1 MRRYFPVLL
10 IIIAITARMI
20 PGPRIIDDSYITYR
34 YSRNILA
41 GNGFTFNAGERV
53 LGTTTPLYTLVLTG
67 LGALTGGEKAPFP
80 IISWLLNSLIDAVS
94 CVVFFE
100 IGKKLSTFRVGA
112 ISSLIWS
119 IAPFSVTFAIGGL
132 ETSLFVLFLLL
143 TSFFYLNKQLLGLWL
158 CASLMIL
165 TRPDA
170 LIFVLPL
177 MFLAIVQRRWD
188 LYKPIPMILAAIPLL
203 SWLVFS
209 YIYFGTLLPHSIAA
223 KSVAYLLP
231 DNAAFIRLLQHYLT
245 PFSEEYTISP
255 SFLYIGLIT
264 IPLLFLV
271 GFISI
276 FRKNPVSLPLLIYPI
291 LYFITF
297 SIVHPLIF
305 RWYLTPPLPIYML
318 ILLTG
323 AESFLKKCWETAR
336 TKITA
341 FRSINVGFNGQV
353 WLTFEKTTVTIALL
367 IPLFFS
373 INSWAIN
380 PDHGNHSLSPEMAW
394 IKLEELYR
402 SASNDVIAATTADSV
417 VAAGDVGVL
426 GFYTNRTILDT
437 VGLNSPVSSSY
448 YPLPKEDYVSN
459 YAIPTKLILDQKPD
473 LVVFMEVY
481 GRNTL
486 LKSTDFLTGYQLIK
500 EYPTD
505 IYESKGLL
513 IYKRNE

>member
-1 MRRYFPVLL
+1 MRRYFPFLL
-10 IIIAITARMI
+10 IIIALGARII

-41 GNGFTFNAGERV
+41 GNGFTFNVGECV
-53 LGTTTPLYTLVLTG
+53 LGTTTPLYTLILTT
-67 LGALTGGEKAPFP
+67 LGAVTGGVQAPFP
-80 IISWLLNSLIDAVS
+80 IISWLINSLFDAAS
-94 CVVFFE
+94 CVVLFE
-100 IGKKLSTFRVGA
+100 IGKKISTFRVGA
-112 ISSLIWS
+112 IAGLIWS
-119 IAPFSVTFAIGGL
+119 IAPYSVTFALGGL
-132 ETSLFVLFLLL
+132 ETSLFVLLLLLL
-143 TSFFYLNKQLLGLWL
+143 TYFYLNMPIFGIWL

-177 MFLAIVQRRWD
+177 LFLPIIQKKWD
-188 LYKPIPMILAAIPLL
+188 IFKPKAMILAAIPLI

-245 PFSEEYTISP
+245 PFSEEYTLNPKI
-255 SFLYIGLIT
+255 LYASLIT
-264 IPLLFLV
+264 IPVFFTV
-271 GFISI
+271 GFTTL
-276 FRKNPVSLPLLIYPI
+276 FRKNPLSFPLLIYPI

-297 SIVHPLIF
+297 SLAHPLIF

-318 ILLTG
+318 VILSG
-323 AESFLKKCWETAR
+323 AESILKKWLDFLRIKLTTR
-336 TKITA
+336 NTIDFNWTRWSTISNIT
-341 FRSINVGFNGQV
+341 
-353 WLTFEKTTVTIALL
+353 LTTVLL
-367 IPLFFS
+367 IPLYFS
-373 INSWAIN
+373 LNGWVVSSDQGKNS
-380 PDHGNHSLSPEMAW
+380 LYPEMAW

-402 SASNDVIAATTADSV
+402 SASNDVITATTSDSV

-426 GFYTNRTILDT
+426 GYLTGRTILDT
-437 VGLNSPVSSSY
+437 VGLISPVSSSY
-448 YPLPKEDYVSN
+448 YPLPSEDYVSN
-459 YAIPTKLILDQKPD
+459 YAIPVQLILDQKPD
-473 LVVFMEVY
+473 LVVFVEVY

-486 LKSTDFLTGYQLIK
+486 LKSKDFLAMYHFIK

-505 IYESKGLL
+505 IYGSKGLL

>member
-1 MRRYFPVLL
+1 MRRYFPLLL
-10 IIIAITARMI
+10 IIIALSARII

-41 GNGFTFNAGERV
+41 GNGFTFNVDERV
-53 LGTTTPLYTLVLTG
+53 LGTTTPLYTLILTG
-67 LGALTGGEKAPFP
+67 LAAFTGGVQAPFP
-80 IISWLLNSLIDAVS
+80 IISWLLNSLFDAVS
-94 CVVFFE
+94 CVVLFE
-100 IGKKLSTFRVGA
+100 IGKKISTFRVGA
-112 ISSLIWS
+112 ITALIWS

-132 ETSLFVLFLLL
+132 ETSLFILLLLL
-143 TSFFYLNKQLLGLWL
+143 TSFFYLNKLSLGLWL

-177 MFLAIVQRRWD
+177 LFLPLIQKRLEIYQLKA
-188 LYKPIPMILAAIPLL
+188 MILAAIPLI

-231 DNAAFIRLLQHYLT
+231 DNAAFIRLLQHFLT
-245 PFSEEYTISP
+245 PFSEDYTLSP
-255 SFLYIGLIT
+255 GFLYIGLIT
-264 IPLLFLV
+264 IPLFFVV
-271 GFISI
+271 GSMTI
-276 FRKNPVSLPLLIYPI
+276 FKNNPIILSLLIYPL

-297 SIVHPLIF
+297 SIAHPLIF

-323 AESFLKKCWETAR
+323 AETFLKKCFEIANGKLTTLKSPA
-336 TKITA
+336 
-341 FRSINVGFNGQV
+341 INFAGPG
-353 WLTFEKTTVTIALL
+353 WPALTNTTLTIALL
-367 IPLFFS
+367 LPLFFTL
-373 INSWAIN
+373 NSWILH
-380 PDHGNHSLSPEMAW
+380 PDHGNDSPSPEMAW
-394 IKLEELYR
+394 IKLEELYK
-402 SASNDVIAATTADSV
+402 SASKDVIAVTTSDSV

-426 GFYTNRTILDT
+426 GYYTNRTILDT

-448 YPLPKEDYVSN
+448 YPLPREDYVSN
-459 YAIPTKLILDQKPD
+459 YAIPTQLILDQKPD
-473 LVVFMEVY
+473 LVVFLEVY

-486 LKSTDFLTGYQLIK
+486 LQSTDFLSHYRFIK

-513 IYKRNE
+513 IYKRND